1 MAQTIASWSWNR
13 KALNRKAFAM
23 RRALHRRKFRT
34 SRQSPSRGPV
44 GSSAPELRRDRP
56 EQPAS
61 ARRIQRS
68 ILHSL
73 PRDDRLRLEYIRRR
87 WQGGQA

>member
-1 MAQTIASWSWNR
+1 LEPKGFEPKGFRNAPCTSSPQGSDVPAVPVTGARWVE
-13 KALNRKAFAM
+13 
-23 RRALHRRKFRT
+23 RAGT
-34 SRQSPSRGPV
+34 AG
-44 GSSAPELRRDRP
+44 DRS
-56 EQPAS
+56 EQPAN
-61 ARRIQRS
+61 ARRIQRA